1 MAMVKRVILVIMT
14 LATIT
19 LAGITAPAQ
28 QEVAPDHFDGA
39 DYRLQP
45 RGQSVRG
52 ARSSRR
58 SRKARLHGGL
68 SPQSGAYGTTN
79 RKLRARA
86 QV

>member
-1 MAMVKRVILVIMT
+1 MVKRVILALIT
-14 LATIT
+14 LATIA
-19 LAGITAPAQ
+19 LAGITAAAQ

-45 RGQSVRG
+45 HRQSLGG
-52 ARSSRR
+52 ARSLGR
-58 SRKARLHGGL
+58 SRNARLRRGL
-68 SPQSGAYGTTN
+68 GAQSGAYGTTQ